1 MYVFS
6 IRFEK
11 LDSQYS
17 ESKLVPEKL
26 MRIYDAVGIPKEL
39 IMGCK
44 TTSPDHVFN
53 ITEFNR
59 ILSITEK
66 LPTEAI
72 TEAISIIQEDSFIE
86 LLDFCVSKN
95 CFTDAQATTLY
106 DFTIRFENLDSNYS
120 ELDPA
125 NLLRIYDAIGI
136 PEDMQQMI

>member
-1 MYVFS
+1 M
-6 IRFEK
+6 
-11 LDSQYS
+11 D
-17 ESKLVPEKL
+17 
-26 MRIYDAVGIPKEL
+26 
-39 IMGCK
+39 CK
-44 TTSPDHVFN
+44 VTAFD
-53 ITEFNR
+53 R
-59 ILSITEK
+59 ILNLTKK

-120 ELDPA
+120 ELDPG
-125 NLLRIYDAIGI
+125 NLMRIYDAIGI